1 MEYKIKKMMSE
12 VESINEMD
20 VQLDEKTIVN
30 NYLGIVG
37 YIKKKILEAKQ
48 SKTDEIEEDMRKI
61 QTL

>member
-1 MEYKIKKMMSE
+1 MMSE